1 MPLANALK
9 NTPIPEDIVNFTETT
24 DKGPVNA
31 QQIKERTGRDPV
43 MAKVSRCIV
52 IETDLLHV
60 RKRCCHS
67 LVERMS

>member
-1 MPLANALK
+1 MANALK

-31 QQIKERTGRDPV
+31 QQIEERNGRDSV
-43 MAKVSRCIV
+43 MAKVSRCIM

-60 RKRCCHS
+60 RQRCCHS
-67 LVERMS
+67 LVELG